1 MSRDTEDL
9 IASLSTG
16 LKPVRSQLPVDLV
29 ALLWLASS
37 AAFVVAITHLF
48 GPIRPNALHQLATEP
63 RFALET
69 VLGVIAISFTAIVA
83 FRNAVPG
90 AASRRSMLLAVGL
103 IALWLANYGIGLS
116 YPALEP
122 SMLGKRDHCV
132 FETLIFAVPPACLAF
147 LLTRR
152 LYPLKP
158 VRSALLFSLVAGMMP
173 ALYMQV
179 ACMYAPLHIIQ
190 MHIIPG
196 LLVMLGG
203 GACAWLIGW
212 LKRRQGQAT

>member
-1 MSRDTEDL
+1 MSRDTEHL

-16 LKPVRSQLPVDLV
+16 LKPVKSQLPVDLI
-29 ALLWLASS
+29 ALLWLVSS
-37 AAFVVAITHLF
+37 AAFVMAITHFF
-48 GPIRPNALHQLATEP
+48 GPLRPNALTQLATEP
-63 RFALET
+63 RFLLET
-69 VLGVIAISFTAIVA
+69 LLGVAAISYMAIVA
-83 FRNAVPG
+83 FRSAVPG
-90 AASRRSMLLAVGL
+90 AAGKGSMLLAVSL
-103 IALWLANYGIGLS
+103 IALWLANYGIGLA

-132 FETLIFAVPPACLAF
+132 FETFIFAVPPACLAF

-158 VRSALLFSLVAGMMP
+158 VSSALLFSLVAGMLP
-173 ALYMQV
+173 ALYMQL

-196 LLVMLGG
+196 LLVMLAGG
-203 GACAWLIGW
+203 TAAWLISRV
-212 LKRRQGQAT
+212 KRRRSQT

>member
-1 MSRDTEDL
+1 MSRDTQSL

-16 LKPVRSQLPVDLV
+16 LKPVRSQLPVDLM

-37 AAFVVAITHLF
+37 AAFVMAITHLF
-48 GPIRPNALHQLATEP
+48 GPIRPNALTQLSTEP
-63 RFALET
+63 RFLLET
-69 VLGVIAISFTAIVA
+69 VLGVVAISYTAVVA
-83 FRNAVPG
+83 FRSAVPG
-90 AASRRSMLLAVGL
+90 AASKWSILLAVAL
-103 IALWLANYGIGLS
+103 MALWLASYGIGLVH
-116 YPALEP
+116 PALEP

-132 FETLIFAVPPACLAF
+132 FETLMFAVPPACLAF

-158 VRSALLFSLVAGMMP
+158 VYSALLFSLVAGMLP
-173 ALYMQV
+173 ALYMQI

-196 LLVMLGG
+196 LLVMLLG
-203 GACAWLIGW
+203 GAIAWLLRWIQ
-212 LKRRQGQAT
+212 RRRSQV

>member
-1 MSRDTEDL
+1 MSRDTEHL

-16 LKPVRSQLPVDLV
+16 LKPVRSQLPVDLI
-29 ALLWLASS
+29 ALLWLVSS
-37 AAFVVAITHLF
+37 AAFVMAITHLF
-48 GPIRPNALHQLATEP
+48 GPLRPNALAQLATEP
-63 RFALET
+63 RFLLET
-69 VLGVIAISFTAIVA
+69 LLGVAAISYTAVVA
-83 FRNAVPG
+83 FRSAVPG
-90 AASRRSMLLAVGL
+90 AAGKRSMLLAVSL
-103 IALWLANYGIGLS
+103 IALWLANYAIGLA

-132 FETLIFAVPPACLAF
+132 FETFMFAVPPACLAF

-158 VRSALLFSLVAGMMP
+158 VYSALLFSLVAGMLP
-173 ALYMQV
+173 ALYMQL

-196 LLVMLGG
+196 LLVMLAGG
-203 GACAWLIGW
+203 TAAWLISRV
-212 LKRRQGQAT
+212 KRRRSQT

>member
-1 MSRDTEDL
+1 MSRDTEHL

-16 LKPVRSQLPVDLV
+16 LKPVRSQLPVDLI
-29 ALLWLASS
+29 ALLWLVSS
-37 AAFVVAITHLF
+37 AAFVMAITHLF
-48 GPIRPNALHQLATEP
+48 GPLRPNALAQLATEP
-63 RFALET
+63 RFLLET
-69 VLGVIAISFTAIVA
+69 LLGVAAISYTAVVA
-83 FRNAVPG
+83 FR
-90 AASRRSMLLAVGL
+90 SLT
-103 IALWLANYGIGLS
+103 

-132 FETLIFAVPPACLAF
+132 FETFMFAVPPACLAF

-158 VRSALLFSLVAGMMP
+158 VYSALLFSLVAGMLP
-173 ALYMQV
+173 ALYMQL

-196 LLVMLGG
+196 LLVMLAGG
-203 GACAWLIGW
+203 TAAWLISRV
-212 LKRRQGQAT
+212 KRRRSQT

>member
-1 MSRDTEDL
+1 MSRDTENL

-16 LKPVRSQLPVDLV
+16 LRPVRSQLPVDLI

-37 AAFVVAITHLF
+37 AAFIVAITHLF
-48 GPIRPNALHQLATEP
+48 GPLRPNALTQLATEP
-63 RFALET
+63 RFLLET
-69 VLGVIAISFTAIVA
+69 VLGGVAISYTAVVA
-83 FRNAVPG
+83 FRSAVPG
-90 AASRRSMLLAVGL
+90 AASKRSMLLAVSL
-103 IALWLANYGIGLS
+103 ITLWLANYGIGLA

-158 VRSALLFSLVAGMMP
+158 VYSAFLFSLVAGMLP
-173 ALYMQV
+173 ALYMQL

-196 LLVMLGG
+196 LLVMLAG
-203 GACAWLIGW
+203 GATAWLIS
-212 LKRRQGQAT
+212 RVTRGQSQS